1 MTITVTKE
9 LDFNDLMDN
18 CWSGALD
25 TLNTVYENDKEDELM
40 SLLSLD
46 TFGSMP
52 SMTEVNDVLWFESD
66 WIFEQLGISE
76 DDDDDDDDDDD
87 GYDDDDDYDDD
98 WDNDPRIDEK
108 HDGDRF
114 DFPERF

>member
-9 LDFNDLMDN
+9 LDFHDLMNN

-25 TLNTVYENDKEDELM
+25 TLNTVYENDKEEELM

-76 DDDDDDDDDDD
+76 EEEEEEEEN
-87 GYDDDDDYDDD
+87 DDD
-98 WDNDPRIDEK
+98 WDIPEADEK
-108 HDGDRF
+108 WDGDRF

>member
-1 MTITVTKE
+1 MTITVTRA
-9 LDFNDLMDN
+9 LDFSDLMN
-18 CWSGALD
+18 ECWSGALD

-76 DDDDDDDDDDD
+76 DDDDDDKDDDDD
-87 GYDDDDDYDDD
+87 EDYDWEDDD
-98 WDNDPRIDEK
+98 WNNDPTIDEK